1 MEFIEEP
8 VGLDKPYERQA
19 TPPKVSHPLQAELIP
34 VPVESIERPIS
45 LKDQA
50 QERFIEIEKAVE
62 EVVMVDHQL
71 NLAQKVSDGIV
82 REEN

>member
-8 VGLDKPYERQA
+8 VGLDQVYDRQA
-19 TPPKVSHPLQAELIP
+19 TPPKVSHPLQAEPIP

-50 QERFIEIEKAVE
+50 
-62 EVVMVDHQL
+62 
-71 NLAQKVSDGIV
+71 
-82 REEN
+82 

>member
-8 VGLDKPYERQA
+8 VGLDKLYERQA
-19 TPPKVSHPLQAELIP
+19 SPPKVSHPLQAEPIP
-34 VPVESIERPIS
+34 VPVESIARPIS

-62 EVVMVDHQL
+62 EVVVVDHQL
-71 NLAQKVSDGIV
+71 DLAQTVSDEIV